1 LFAEVPLERDSEYSG
16 AELAAWLQE
25 AGRRTR
31 SQLPVQETSP
41 IAPRRRGYQ
50 RSRLLVLLFVLALAA
65 LGYGYAEVQV
75 RIAQLPVVMAFVAN

>member
-1 LFAEVPLERDSEYSG
+1 MEKDSEYSG

-25 AGRRTR
+25 AGRRTCSHR
-31 SQLPVQETSP
+31 QMPVQQTSS
-41 IAPRRRGYQ
+41 IAPRHSAYQ

-75 RIAQLPVVMAFVAN
+75 RIAELPVVTAFVAN